1 MAVFKSLV
9 LAAATAIVAI
19 GSVPA
24 SAVTFASY
32 GQTDSAATL
41 RWVNGTGTG
50 QTTSSNVGGRVYS
63 TAVGGG
69 GTTGRNPGSTAV
81 SFNFLLSPLSSIG
94 ATPATFTLLGSTNL
108 ATTLDGPNTAGT
120 GIEQAGIGG
129 SFSFITTQAITV
141 GDTVFAAGSNLLTG
155 TFTNG
160 RLTSTIGANS
170 ATLLLGSTVGQTLV
184 YTSDFVAFEPS
195 TAQSA
200 SFNLGGLDNLI
211 SVTPGRSLKSTR
223 GVGSGGFDA
232 TIAGAEIVPE
242 PEMWTLMIAGF
253 GLVGVAMRRRK
264 SRLAAING

>member
-1 MAVFKSLV
+1 MAVLKSLV
-9 LAAATAIVAI
+9 IAAATVVVAA

-32 GQTDSAATL
+32 GQTNSASTL

-50 QTTSSNVGGRVYS
+50 QTTSTNIGGRVYS

-81 SFNFLLSPLSSIG
+81 TFNFLLSPLSSIG
-94 ATPATFTLLGSTNL
+94 AIPATFTFLGTTNL
-108 ATTLDGPNTAGT
+108 ATTLDGPNSAGT
-120 GIEQAGIGG
+120 AIEQAGIGG
-129 SFSFITTQAITV
+129 SFSFITTQAIVV
-141 GDTVFAAGSNLLTG
+141 GDTAYAAGSNLLTA

-170 ATLLLGSTVGQTLV
+170 ATLLLGSTLGQTLV
-184 YTSDFVAFEPS
+184 YTSDFLMFNP
-195 TAQSA
+195 TAPETA

-211 SVTPGRSLKSTR
+211 SVSPGRSLRSTR
-223 GVGSGGFDA
+223 GVGSGSFDA
-232 TIAGAEIVPE
+232 TLAGAEIVPE
-242 PEMWTLMIAGF
+242 PQMWALMIAGF

-264 SRLAAING
+264 SRAASITG